1 MRLTCWFFAFLQ
13 MAQVQFFPRPQGWWT
28 AGAFLAFF
36 ADAGGDAEASVASAG
51 RFPLQQSSWPPA
63 AYASELVNVV
73 CAACLFACAG
83 TLFEEQR
90 ELKFCGKCRQYYRI

>member
-36 ADAGGDAEASVASAG
+36 ADFCGDAEASAASAG
-51 RFPLQQSSWPPA
+51 RFPLQQSSSSPPA
-63 AYASELVNVV
+63 AYAPVL
-73 CAACLFACAG
+73 
-83 TLFEEQR
+83 
-90 ELKFCGKCRQYYRI
+90 